1 MKQRVAVSILILS
14 VAAILILRDQ
24 AMAARM
30 DLDLSALRAS
40 VANLTGSAMP
50 RDRGSAATPSLNSD
64 RLEINLSGVQSP
76 PAGFDLQAYLLDG
89 DNGAFC
95 GKLTVNNGNVNAV
108 KEFPDRNLVESYNN
122 FRLMWE
128 RPLFETTTPPDP
140 LALIRLVTTEAS
152 DPPKKIGYGVGL
164 VQEAQMML
172 AHANF
177 ARAAALANNRGE
189 ARTHAEHVLNILYG
203 KNDPRHQDYNGDG
216 TAENPGDGFGL
227 LPYAARMRTNMVYAA
242 ESAGATDHIF
252 NQAAAASAVIG
263 NFAPAD
269 GDGTWA
275 DLLVTEAFAIL
286 NAATVDETK
295 APANQLRD
303 LALQILNGID
313 ANSNGTVEAI
323 AGEGGAWTAFTAA
336 QQAANYFPSG
346 AITGS
351 IRHTRVGN
359 NPTSDRLVISLDN
372 VPQPPSG
379 FQLWGYL
386 TGPDDKRLVLGQIP
400 WNNGKVDA
408 TLSYVGRNLIG
419 EFNGFRLVHASIYA
433 QDTLPLAALT
443 PIRTILGRSTGTPG
457 NVGYGVG
464 LVQQAQILRTLA
476 EQSSAAAS
484 FNNLALAQQRAKE
497 ALNVLVGEDD
507 PRYQP
512 DAANP
517 GDGFGV
523 LVYADRLDLSMQQ
536 AAASPSATV
545 NMIQRSDQARAAV
558 ANFYPATGT
567 WSDELLTQIQQVL
580 AATVADGATIP
591 ASQMAESAGRILNG
605 QGDLGGARAAYLA
618 SQQSADYFPL
628 EAGATQP
635 GENPVPGPNPDA
647 FENDDLCSRAR
658 IITTDGVAQRRT
670 FHYDGDQDWVRFTA
684 QANKSYVIEVD
695 GVGNR
700 ADPTI
705 FLFETCGGAPGPFES
720 NAFGNSVRLI
730 WNSTK
735 NGTYYMQLR
744 QFDPA
749 DFGPGTEYDL
759 RVTVDETPPSPPT
772 NLRCLAI
779 DQTTLALQWRRSP
792 ELDVKQYR
800 VSYANENQSNTGIID
815 VDGADTTFMQLGG
828 LTLNELYNLSVRALD
843 FSNNESDPSG
853 TLQCRPVQP
862 TDATQPV
869 IGSLSPS
876 FATVYTTTAPLL
888 TFSGAAQDAGNNLSR
903 VRVRNNSVGQEKT
916 DFTLSGGAAEFRV
929 EDIPIRVGVNNVQVT
944 VFDEANNS
952 SSHNMV
958 INRLAEGRGAAIIVA
973 GHNETFGL
981 QTNIYNAANR
991 AYRIFLSAGFS
1002 ADDIYYLAPVA
1013 QDATGDGAPNT
1024 RNVPLSPAAV
1034 QEAVTGW
1041 AKDKVG
1047 DGKPFFVYLM
1057 DHGFADR
1064 YCVTG
1069 CTPGNV
1075 ISPADLDTWL
1085 RDLEDTTGVDEVNV
1099 FIEACESGSF
1109 LDNLPNP
1116 SNSLARQG
1124 RVVITSTSRDK
1135 NAYASTDGAIFSDT
1149 FFSCLADSGTIKAC
1163 FDEANLAV
1171 TLTGVEQTPWLDD
1184 NGDGVPNSGDGTLA
1198 NSRTLTRFFS
1208 SVRPRIL
1215 ETTVTRTGNN
1225 GVLTARVEPGAEA
1238 LKLVWAAVYAP
1249 SFTEPTTTTLNL
1261 NVPVVRLEPVPN
1273 DPGFYRFE
1281 YINGFTEPGDD
1292 YRIIFYAQDRLGINA
1307 TPRRFGAVEEIY
1319 LPRVNR

>member
-1 MKQRVAVSILILS
+1 MRQRVAVSILILS
-14 VAAILILRDQ
+14 LAAILILRDQ
-24 AMAARM
+24 ATAARM

-40 VANLTGSAMP
+40 AANLLGSAMP
-50 RDRGSAATPSLNSD
+50 RDRGGATTPSLNSD

-89 DNGAFC
+89 NNGAFC
-95 GKLTVNNGNVNAV
+95 GTLTVNNGNVNAV
-108 KEFPDRNLVESYNN
+108 KEFDDRNLVQSYNS

-128 RPLFETTTPPDP
+128 RSLFETTTPDA
-140 LALIRLVTTEAS
+140 ALTYLRQVLTTVAGT
-152 DPPKKIGYGVGL
+152 PQQVGYGVGM
-164 VQEAQMML
+164 V
-172 AHANF
+172 
-177 ARAAALANNRGE
+177 RE
-189 ARTHAEHVLNILYG
+189 ARTLLEHASLAAGSPNLAGARLHTEHVLNILYG
-203 KNDPRHQDYNGDG
+203 KADPRHQDYDGNGA
-216 TAENPGDGFGL
+216 AENPGDGFGL
-227 LPYAARMRTNMVYAA
+227 LPYVAGVDLAMTYAA
-242 ESAGATDHIF
+242 ESEGRTEHIF
-252 NQAAAASAVIG
+252 QQSLATLTTLG

-275 DLLVTEAFAIL
+275 DLVVAQAHQVL
-286 NAATVDETK
+286 AAGTIGAARTPVDTM
-295 APANQLRD
+295 RD
-303 LALQILNGID
+303 LAAQILNGTD
-313 ANSNGTVEAI
+313 ANSNGTVEPI
-323 AGEGGAWTAFTAA
+323 AGEGGVWTAYAAA
-336 QQAANYFPSG
+336 QGAADFLPSG

-351 IRHTRVGN
+351 VRHVRAGN

-379 FQLWGYL
+379 FQVWGYL
-386 TGPDDKRLVLGQIP
+386 IGPNDNRLVLGQLP
-400 WNNGKVDA
+400 WNNGKVET
-408 TLSYVGRNLIG
+408 TLTYANRNLIG
-419 EFNGFRLVHASIYA
+419 EFHGLQLVHASIYA
-433 QDTLPLAALT
+433 QDTLPTAPLT
-443 PIRTILGRSTGTPG
+443 PIRTILGTSNSTPG

-476 EQSSAAAS
+476 EQASAAAS
-484 FNNLALAQQRAKE
+484 FNNLPLAQQRAKE

-523 LVYADRLDLSMQQ
+523 LVYAARLDLSMQQ
-536 AAASPSATV
+536 AAANASATV

-558 ANFYPATGT
+558 ANFAPAIGGGT
-567 WSDELLTQIQQVL
+567 WSDELISQIQQIL
-580 AATVADGATIP
+580 AAQMPDAATVP
-591 ASQMAESAGRILNG
+591 ASQAATLADRILNG

-684 QANKSYVIEVD
+684 QANKSYVIDVI
-695 GVGNR
+695 GVGNK
-700 ADPTI
+700 ADPVI
-705 FLFETCGGAPGPFES
+705 FLFDTCGAAPGAFE
-720 NAFGNSVRLI
+720 NNTFGNSVRLI

-749 DFGPGTEYDL
+749 DFGPDTEYDL

-779 DQTTLALQWRRSP
+779 DQNTLALQWRRSP

-800 VSYANENQSNTGIID
+800 VSYANENQSNTGIIN
-815 VDGADTTFMQLGG
+815 VDGADTTFVQLGG
-828 LTLNELYNLSVRALD
+828 LTHNELFNLSVTAVD
-843 FSNNESDPSG
+843 FSNNQSAPAG
-853 TLQCRPVQP
+853 PLPCRPVQP

-876 FATVYTTTAPLL
+876 FSAIYTTTAPLL
-888 TFSGAAQDAGNNLSR
+888 TFSGTAQDAGNNLSR
-903 VRVRNNSVGQEKT
+903 VRVRNSSVGQEKT

-1013 QDATGDGAPNT
+1013 QDATGDGTPNT
-1024 RNVPLSPAAV
+1024 RNLPLSPAAV
-1034 QEAVTGW
+1034 QEAITGW

-1047 DGKPFFVYLM
+1047 DGKPLFIYLM

-1075 ISPADLDTWL
+1075 ISPAELDTWL
-1085 RDLEDTTGVDEVNV
+1085 RNLEDTTGVNEVNI

-1109 LDNLPNP
+1109 LDNLPDP
-1116 SNSLARQG
+1116 SNSLARQN

-1163 FDEANLAV
+1163 FDEASVAV
-1171 TLTGVEQTPWLDD
+1171 AITGVQQEPWLDD
-1184 NGDGVPNSGDGTLA
+1184 NADGVPNSGDGTVA
-1198 NSRTLTRFFS
+1198 SSRTLTRFFS

-1215 ETTVTRTGNN
+1215 ETEVTRSGNN
-1225 GVLTARVEPGAEA
+1225 GVLTARVEAGAES
-1238 LKLVWAAVYAP
+1238 LRLVWAAVYAP

-1261 NVPVVRLEPVPN
+1261 NVPVVRLEPVPD
-1273 DPGFYRFE
+1273 DPGLFRFN
-1281 YINGFTEPGDD
+1281 YTNGFTEPGD
-1292 YRIIFYAQDRLGINA
+1292 YRVIFYAQDRLGINA

-1319 LPRVNR
+1319 LPVVNR